1 MRGPKRLL
9 ARHGAQADEE
19 RNGRTPVRKLVATF
33 CAVAMSV
40 GMAGVSMSAYADDQQ
55 PAEDATTTVEATP
68 EVQPSEDATVGAQPE
83 VEATDAQPEAITTDA
98 PAVAAA
104 GDAAP
109 TADEGLTYSKTL
121 SSQKPDGSYTLSMNL
136 NGVNTE
142 QTSETKKPLDI
153 ALVLDVSGSMADPA
167 AYTYTEVAAQDVSTD
182 KGYYVKNDAGNYV

>member
-1 MRGPKRLL
+1 M
-9 ARHGAQADEE
+9 
-19 RNGRTPVRKLVATF
+19 RKLVATF

-68 EVQPSEDATVGAQPE
+68 EAQPTEDATVDAQPE
-83 VEATDAQPEAITTDA
+83 AEATDAQPEAITTDA

-109 TADEGLTYSKTL
+109 TADEELTYSKTL
-121 SSQKPDGSYTLSMNL
+121 SSQKLDGSYTLSMNL

-153 ALVLDVSGSMADPA
+153 ALVLDVSGSMD
-167 AYTYTEVAAQDVSTD
+167 
-182 KGYYVKNDAGNYV
+182 YVVYSPLLQIRSIRVKRIM